1 MNAALLVIDVQNDL
15 VDALPSERS
24 SALLEII
31 ADLVSNARARRMPV
45 VYVRHNED
53 DGPLRLGALPW
64 EIAAAIAP
72 QPGDPIVEKRFG
84 DAFLETDLGELLK
97 TRNVDELIVCG
108 MQSDFCVN
116 ATTRG
121 AIALGYRVTL
131 VEDAH
136 ATYDAAGK
144 TERQIID
151 ELHAALR
158 DLSVRTVPARR
169 VWASGS
175 RTKQPA
181 GGSAAW

>member
-1 MNAALLVIDVQNDL
+1 MSAALLVIDVQNEL
-15 VDALPSERS
+15 VDALPPERRS
-24 SALLEII
+24 TLLETI
-31 ADLVSNARARRMPV
+31 AELLSNARARQMPV
-45 VYVRHNED
+45 VFVRHNED
-53 DGPLRLGALPW
+53 EGSLRLGTPSW
-64 EIAAAIAP
+64 EIPDAIAP
-72 QPGDPIVEKRFG
+72 RETEPIVEKRFG
-84 DAFLETDLGELLK
+84 DAFVETDLAELLK
-97 TRNVDELIVCG
+97 ARNVDELIVCG

-121 AIALGYRVTL
+121 AVALGYRITL

-136 ATYDAAGK
+136 ATYDANGK

-158 DLSVRTVPARR
+158 GLSVRTVPAGR
-169 VWASGS
+169 VWASDS